1 MAAAV
6 ATKGEQWQK
15 DLYAAWLPFSDSLEA
30 ATPLLVAGQSA
41 VLGGMGSTAAPPSGT
56 TKLSTSG
63 GAASTEPVVSTIKVN
78 WGQQEKHFPGHPN
91 YQPGRST
98 LTADPELL
106 AERAGTGEA
115 VNKIPPGQAGYKE
128 RVDFGYLIGS
138 YASEDGA
145 AAPTT
150 VGLFHYRAD
159 GSVHIVPGRPA
170 P

>member
-1 MAAAV
+1 MRWSTPGNGDRPSARFTSGRRRQWRAAIVNSPSRTRWGRREAKT
-6 ATKGEQWQK
+6 AT
-15 DLYAAWLPFSDSLEA
+15 
-30 ATPLLVAGQSA
+30 
-41 VLGGMGSTAAPPSGT
+41 GS

-63 GAASTEPVVSTIKVN
+63 GAAGAEPVVSTTKVN
-78 WGQQEKHFPGHPN
+78 WGQQEKHLPGHPN
-91 YQPGRST
+91 LQTGRST
-98 LTADPELL
+98 LTADPVAL
-106 AERAGTGEA
+106 AARAGTGEP